1 HVRGRKSRG
10 EAVIDSVSPHSTTR
24 ANLQNGVR
32 EKMSELER
40 LLPQDPS
47 TSAIKTIKVVMMG
60 DSCAGK
66 SAILER
72 FISNTFDDT
81 STSTIG
87 MDFFSKQF
95 TTRSGKNIRL
105 QVWDTAG
112 QERFRQLMPSY
123 IREAA
128 VAILVFDLSNPRSFA
143 NLDSWVLFMRR
154 QRGDKTKLVLVGN
167 KSDNERSVEP
177 SAVLQFLI
185 DHDEVPYIET
195 SARTGENVVELFET
209 IANLPFEDI
218 EKEEEEEYIRDRSRT
233 IRLSVSGSKLVEEE
247 QARNGCSC

>member
-1 HVRGRKSRG
+1 
-10 EAVIDSVSPHSTTR
+10 
-24 ANLQNGVR
+24 Q
-32 EKMSELER
+32 MSERER
-40 LLPQDPS
+40 LLPS
-47 TSAIKTIKVVMMG
+47 SSSSSNTKTIKVVMMG

-81 STSTIG
+81 ATSTIG

-95 TTRSGKNIRL
+95 TTRSGKSIRL

-128 VAILVFDLSNPRSFA
+128 VAILVFDLSNERSFT
-143 NLDSWVLFMRR
+143 NLDSWVFFMRR

-167 KSDNERSVEP
+167 KSDNERQVDPTS
-177 SAVLQFLI
+177 VLQFLI
-185 DHDEVPYIET
+185 DHEDVPYIET
-195 SARTGENVVELFET
+195 SARTGENIGDLFET
-209 IANLPFEDI
+209 IANLPFDVEE
-218 EKEEEEEYIRDRSRT
+218 EKEEEYIRDRSRT

-247 QARNGCSC
+247 QGKSGCSC